1 MPHGR
6 VRPVPPRE
14 GRRAPACTD
23 CHGGTAAFDDAARDV
38 KASVHVEMGDPDFG
52 CANCHSPHYFLPV
65 SRLPGPE
72 RSFALVNRACN
83 ECHAAGDT
91 PEARKASLEELALKH
106 ERFPHEMVHLQR
118 VGCVACHTPTDKD
131 TVHLVLPKSKAL
143 GECVMCHSGQSL
155 LAAKFD
161 EYLAKKERAEKG
173 WLNAA
178 LYNNAYLTGATRHR
192 WLDWGTF
199 LLTALTL
206 AGIGIHALGRWFSAI
221 SGGLEKM
228 SGTRAYPL
236 WLRVWHWANATLFLT
251 LLVTGLR
258 MHYSAPAF
266 PPIDFRVSHLVHNVA
281 GILLTLL
288 YLLYI
293 LGNLFLG
300 NGRYYRIVSGD
311 ISPGLMVQAGYYIN
325 GIFLGRPHPFPHGP
339 DRKFN
344 PLQKLIYLA
353 VIFLFFPA
361 SILTGW
367 GLFVPD
373 KLPQGVLGMPS
384 FAFWPSPTPTSTS
397 SFPSS

>member
-1 MPHGR
+1 MRPMIRIVLFLAGALWLAPPGTAGAGGAESDCMGCHGSGDRPIDPARYAQSVHRELPCTECHMEGYDRFPHAKGA
-6 VRPVPPRE
+6 
-14 GRRAPACTD
+14 GAPACTD

-206 AGIGIHALGRWFSAI
+206 AGIGIHALGRWFF
-221 SGGLEKM
+221 G
-228 SGTRAYPL
+228 
-236 WLRVWHWANATLFLT
+236 
-251 LLVTGLR
+251 
-258 MHYSAPAF
+258 
-266 PPIDFRVSHLVHNVA
+266 
-281 GILLTLL
+281 
-288 YLLYI
+288 YI
-293 LGNLFLG
+293 
-300 NGRYYRIVSGD
+300 RR
-311 ISPGLMVQAGYYIN
+311 
-325 GIFLGRPHPFPHGP
+325 
-339 DRKFN
+339 
-344 PLQKLIYLA
+344 
-353 VIFLFFPA
+353 
-361 SILTGW
+361 T
-367 GLFVPD
+367 
-373 KLPQGVLGMPS
+373 
-384 FAFWPSPTPTSTS
+384 
-397 SFPSS
+397 